1 MSNKNSA
8 CILSAISVPGI
19 IVNHQP
25 ETYNL
30 LSFMNSYTFS
40 GTASVRVR
48 SKGWRLLG
56 LWALGTAVI
65 LTALLAWFMT
75 IARSALPELD
85 GSVSVPGLSAPVSVT
100 RNAQGVPMIEAAN
113 LSDLFFA
120 QGYVT
125 AQDRLFQ
132 MDLMRRAAAGELSE
146 IVGEVALEHDR
157 QQRILGIR
165 AAADKGLAAT
175 TPEDRQQFE
184 AYARGVN
191 AFISW
196 HQERL
201 PLEFR
206 LLRYAPRPWRVE
218 DSLMI
223 AYQMVETLSTSP
235 SDALTRQKVLD
246 KLGPELTADLYV
258 NTSWRDHP
266 PGAAPKPETNAPA
279 ADYSPPTAVTSAPSP
294 RMTDALW
301 QPWLQPFFRDGNFP
315 IGSNNWVI
323 SGGHT
328 VSGKPL
334 LSNDMHLGHQMP
346 NLWYEAH
353 LRSGA
358 FDVAGVTL
366 PGYPY
371 VIVGHNQRVA
381 WGFTNVGPTVEDAYI
396 EKFNGNG
403 QYLTPEGWKQPEM
416 RHEVIKV
423 KGKPDVALDVSVTRH
438 GPIFSELDPRE
449 TRKIALRWTLYD
461 GIRSPFFHINMSLNW
476 QEFRRAFSELD
487 APGQNVVYADVDGN
501 IGYQATGKIPIRAAG
516 DGSIPV
522 EGSDNAHEWIGY
534 VPFEKLPSVLNPA
547 SGIIGTANSRITPD
561 GYPYPLSVEWE
572 APWRTDRI
580 YRVLRS
586 GKNFSAADM
595 LSLQTD
601 VHSELD
607 RFIADKM
614 VYAIDH
620 ARNPTPQARKVADI
634 LRQWNGQMD
643 ANSTAPTIA
652 SETRNEIK
660 RLLLEPK
667 LGSAVAGGDSQ
678 LSWKS
683 YEWMQ
688 ETVWLENV
696 LTNQPARWLP
706 SSFSDYN
713 ELIAAATEQALK
725 SAPSD
730 LNSWQWG
737 KQNALTIQNPILGR
751 VPILRRWSGTGTN
764 PQSGSVYTVKAV
776 GHAHGPSERFTA
788 DLSNW
793 DTSTLNTVTGQ
804 SGNFLSPYYLD
815 QWQAWYT
822 GYTFA
827 LPFSK
832 TAVVNTAA
840 HRLMLEP
847 K

>member
-1 MSNKNSA
+1 MIQFFAS
-8 CILSAISVPGI
+8 
-19 IVNHQP
+19 IVIREREP
-25 ETYNL
+25 YNR
-30 LSFMNSYTFS
+30 LSFMSSYSLPDTVSSSSPSNF
-40 GTASVRVR
+40 
-48 SKGWRLLG
+48 WRIVG
-56 LWALGTAVI
+56 LWAIGVAVI
-65 LTALLAWFMT
+65 LLALLAWFMT

-100 RNAQGVPMIEAAN
+100 RDGQGVPTIEAAN
-113 LSDLFFA
+113 LDDLFFA

-146 IVGEVALEHDR
+146 LVGEVALKHDR

-165 AAADKGLAAT
+165 AEAEKGLAAT
-175 TPEDRQQFE
+175 TPEDRQQFN
-184 AYARGVN
+184 AYAQGVN
-191 AFISW
+191 AFIKW
-196 HQERL
+196 HRERL

-206 LLRYAPRPWRVE
+206 LLHYTPRPWSVE

-223 AYQMVETLSTSP
+223 GYQMVQTLSTSP
-235 SDALTRQKVLD
+235 RDALTREKVLA
-246 KLGPELTADLYV
+246 KLGPELTAELYV

-266 PGAAPKPETNAPA
+266 PGAFASKLDTVPPA
-279 ADYSPPTAVTSAPSP
+279 ADNSSPTAVTSALPH
-294 RMTDALW
+294 RVTDALW
-301 QPWLQPFFRDGNFP
+301 QPWLEPFFHDGNFP
-315 IGSNNWVI
+315 IGSNNWVV
-323 SGGHT
+323 SGAHT

-353 LRSGA
+353 LRSGS
-358 FDVAGVTL
+358 FDVAGITL

-381 WGFTNVGPTVEDAYI
+381 WGFTNVGPTVEDAYV
-396 EKFNGNG
+396 EKFNELG
-403 QYLTPEGWKQPEM
+403 QYLTPNGWKQPDA

-423 KGKPDVALDVSVTRH
+423 KGKPDVALDVQSTRH
-438 GPIFSELDPRE
+438 GPIVSELEPGE
-449 TRKIALRWTLYD
+449 SRKIALRWTLYD
-461 GIRSPFFHINMSLNW
+461 RIRSPFFHIDSSQNW
-476 QEFRRAFSELD
+476 QDFRRASSALD
-487 APGQNVVYADVDGN
+487 APGQNVVFADVDGN
-501 IGYQATGKIPIRAAG
+501 IGYQATGKIPIRASG
-516 DGSIPV
+516 DGSVPV
-522 EGSDNAHEWIGY
+522 DGSDNAHEWTGY
-534 VPFEKLPSVLNPA
+534 IPFDKLPSVSNPA

-561 GYPYPLSVEWE
+561 GYPYSISVEWE
-572 APWRTDRI
+572 SPWRTDRI
-580 YRVLRS
+580 CRVLQS
-586 GKNFSAADM
+586 GKKFSTADM

-601 VHSELD
+601 VYSELD
-607 RFIADKM
+607 RFIADKI

-620 ARNPTPQARKVADI
+620 AASPSPRSRKAADI
-634 LRQWNGQMD
+634 LRQWSGQLS
-643 ANSTAPTIA
+643 ANSAAPTVA
-652 SETRNEIK
+652 SETRNELK

-667 LGSAVAGGDSQ
+667 LGSATADDDSQ

-683 YEWMQ
+683 YRWMQ

-696 LTNQPARWLP
+696 LTTQPPRWLP
-706 SSFSDYN
+706 QNFSNYN
-713 ELIAAATEQALK
+713 ELILAATEQALK
-725 SAPSD
+725 EAPQEVDSWRWGTQ
-730 LNSWQWG
+730 NS
-737 KQNALTIQNPILGR
+737 LTIQNPILGQIP
-751 VPILRRWSGTGTN
+751 VLRRWSGTGTN

-776 GHAHGPSERFTA
+776 GRAHGPSERFTA

-804 SGNFLSPYYLD
+804 SGNFLSPYYMD

-832 TAVVNTAA
+832 TAVANTAA
-840 HRLMLEP
+840 HRLLLEP